1 MSYLEDGPPSG
12 WPVIGLA
19 AGDPAID
26 AGHNFPQEE
35 PAAFAEA
42 VLTVR
47 QWLHAG
53 ELG

>member
-1 MSYLEDGPPSG
+1 MGYLEDGSPSG
-12 WPVIGLA
+12 WPVIGL

-26 AGHNFPQEE
+26 AGHNLPQEE

-47 QWLHAG
+47 QWLHAS